1 VAIAS
6 ALRKE
11 DSRFESQE
19 ANPTIVSYNTSVV
32 KIYGAKKH
40 TAFSECERQ
49 KTNGVCVSVAPLSQT
64 QCIIY
69 WTS

>member
-32 KIYGAKKH
+32 KFYGAKKH
-40 TAFSECERQ
+40 TAFSECERLAT
-49 KTNGVCVSVAPLSQT
+49 KKPMVLVSQSPH
-64 QCIIY
+64 
-69 WTS
+69 